1 MLVRLRLLK
10 DCERAPKRAQN
21 KQAAQGGPHSVPLNI
36 EGQAA
41 FRDGELLVRNIVG
54 ADQDSGAL
62 AIGAYP
68 REHQVLQFVLRDAE
82 AARADLDEQLGR
94 YARGVSAEPAG
105 RPGPVGALLFS
116 CLGRGQQL
124 FGEPDHDSRRLFEH
138 LGRMPLGGFFC
149 NGEIGQVGGE
159 TFAMAEFE

>member
-1 MLVRLRLLK
+1 MR
-10 DCERAPKRAQN
+10 
-21 KQAAQGGPHSVPLNI
+21 HSLFVWLEMR
-36 EGQAA
+36 EGQTP

-54 ADQDSGAL
+54 ADQESGAL

-68 REHQVLQFVLRDAE
+68 RAQQVLQFVLRDAD

-94 YARGVSAEPAG
+94 YARGVAAEPAE
-105 RPGPVGALLFS
+105 RPGPAGALLFS

-159 TFAMAEFE
+159 TFLHGYTSCFGVFRPLR